1 MAALAVQ
8 SVADAGLDVQFASA
22 AGGGDTVTASA
33 FRAAG
38 WETSVLAVVVR
49 NGGGSGITVTVGT
62 KDPVTVAA
70 GGCAVIPIITGIG
83 SVATAVAYSG
93 VTSVTVAVVRLG
105 G

>member
-1 MAALAVQ
+1 MAALTVQ

-38 WETSVLAVVVR
+38 WESSVLAVLVR
-49 NGGGSGITVTVGT
+49 NGSGASITVTVGT

-70 GGCAVIPIITGIG
+70 GSAALIPIVTGIG
-83 SVATAVAYSG
+83 AVATAIAYSA
-93 VTSVTVAVVRLG
+93 VTTVTVAVVRLG